1 MNNNFLNLE
10 NQNLQNKNNF
20 LEKIQNLNLITKVK
34 NFINFQLNLKNNNFN
49 EFPKE
54 ILILNNLEF
63 LDISNNPLKNI
74 NEIIQNLKKLKNLK
88 ELKIDLTNKNDVFNI
103 LNNLPNL
110 KFLNGKKTKEENFYI
125 KEIDINEN
133 EIKEVNLNNEIEYF
147 NKIFEKIQNFE
158 NSAEN
163 KKKFKND
170 FQKKLKDQI
179 KFINE
184 NMNVSNLMYVTNII
198 KIKFEIYNFLFNKLK
213 EFFENNILFQ
223 IVNEIQSREF
233 FIQKDLINL
242 IQKFTLSIKEQNN
255 LLKNE
260 FIKLN
265 NDFLNTKENL
275 KNKDKMNK
283 ILYENNLKLQ
293 NKIKNSNSNSSNNLY
308 SSFNNNNNNI
318 QFITETLKRNNSEKF
333 SKTQK
338 FNKKNYLNHS
348 YSTSFHTTL
357 QNKKKY
363 PVIIYNLSKNQL
375 LSLINDIYKN
385 KLLFDKKC
393 KENKLPRETM
403 EEYLYNYLNNK
414 YGLKNITIN
423 WVASIINSIKKYV
436 NENNEIKLFLKI
448 LRNEIEEESF
458 LIFIKLKSTLNDL
471 LMFLYQNKFPYK
483 NDFNIKKIVN
493 NIEKNFIVENDWK
506 YVIKC
511 LFVNDYLDVYNKVF
525 NFVNEKN
532 NVDEKY
538 FNENIKNYVDYNNN
552 NYSREKIKQIINKKN
567 TNSLLYLDL
576 IDLLLDVQI
585 NLRDKYLKNFLC
597 GFKEVDNDN
606 DGILNEN
613 EFRKLIKNFNVINNE
628 EFESCVE
635 KLLDKIDPNNL
646 NIITFSDIINVLA
659 EVVVDDNKTSILD
672 KISEIEN

>member
-1 MNNNFLNLE
+1 
-10 NQNLQNKNNF
+10 
-20 LEKIQNLNLITKVK
+20 
-34 NFINFQLNLKNNNFN
+34 
-49 EFPKE
+49 
-54 ILILNNLEF
+54 
-63 LDISNNPLKNI
+63 
-74 NEIIQNLKKLKNLK
+74 
-88 ELKIDLTNKNDVFNI
+88 
-103 LNNLPNL
+103 
-110 KFLNGKKTKEENFYI
+110 
-125 KEIDINEN
+125 
-133 EIKEVNLNNEIEYF
+133 
-147 NKIFEKIQNFE
+147 
-158 NSAEN
+158 
-163 KKKFKND
+163 
-170 FQKKLKDQI
+170 
-179 KFINE
+179 
-184 NMNVSNLMYVTNII
+184 MNVSNLMYVTNII

-283 ILYENNLKLQ
+283 ILYENNIKLQ

-308 SSFNNNNNNI
+308 SSFNNNNNI

-338 FNKKNYLNHS
+338 FHNKKNYLNHS

-483 NDFNIKKIVN
+483 NDFNIKK
-493 NIEKNFIVENDWK
+493 
-506 YVIKC
+506 
-511 LFVNDYLDVYNKVF
+511 
-525 NFVNEKN
+525 
-532 NVDEKY
+532 
-538 FNENIKNYVDYNNN
+538 
-552 NYSREKIKQIINKKN
+552 
-567 TNSLLYLDL
+567 NS
-576 IDLLLDVQI
+576 
-585 NLRDKYLKNFLC
+585 K
-597 GFKEVDNDN
+597 
-606 DGILNEN
+606 
-613 EFRKLIKNFNVINNE
+613 
-628 EFESCVE
+628 
-635 KLLDKIDPNNL
+635 
-646 NIITFSDIINVLA
+646 
-659 EVVVDDNKTSILD
+659 
-672 KISEIEN
+672 

>member
-1 MNNNFLNLE
+1 
-10 NQNLQNKNNF
+10 
-20 LEKIQNLNLITKVK
+20 
-34 NFINFQLNLKNNNFN
+34 
-49 EFPKE
+49 
-54 ILILNNLEF
+54 
-63 LDISNNPLKNI
+63 
-74 NEIIQNLKKLKNLK
+74 
-88 ELKIDLTNKNDVFNI
+88 
-103 LNNLPNL
+103 
-110 KFLNGKKTKEENFYI
+110 
-125 KEIDINEN
+125 
-133 EIKEVNLNNEIEYF
+133 
-147 NKIFEKIQNFE
+147 
-158 NSAEN
+158 
-163 KKKFKND
+163 
-170 FQKKLKDQI
+170 
-179 KFINE
+179 
-184 NMNVSNLMYVTNII
+184 MNVSNLMYVTNII

-308 SSFNNNNNNI
+308 SSFNNNNNI

-338 FNKKNYLNHS
+338 FHNKKNYLNHS

-646 NIITFSDIINVLA
+646 NIITFSDIIGVLA

>member
-74 NEIIQNLKKLKNLK
+74 NEIIQNLKKFKNLK

-265 NDFLNTKENL
+265 NDFLTTKENL

>member
-1 MNNNFLNLE
+1 
-10 NQNLQNKNNF
+10 
-20 LEKIQNLNLITKVK
+20 
-34 NFINFQLNLKNNNFN
+34 
-49 EFPKE
+49 
-54 ILILNNLEF
+54 
-63 LDISNNPLKNI
+63 
-74 NEIIQNLKKLKNLK
+74 
-88 ELKIDLTNKNDVFNI
+88 
-103 LNNLPNL
+103 
-110 KFLNGKKTKEENFYI
+110 
-125 KEIDINEN
+125 
-133 EIKEVNLNNEIEYF
+133 
-147 NKIFEKIQNFE
+147 
-158 NSAEN
+158 
-163 KKKFKND
+163 
-170 FQKKLKDQI
+170 
-179 KFINE
+179 
-184 NMNVSNLMYVTNII
+184 MNVSNLMYVTNII

-308 SSFNNNNNNI
+308 SSFNNNNNI

-338 FNKKNYLNHS
+338 FHKKNYLNHS

-646 NIITFSDIINVLA
+646 NIITFSDIIGVLA

>member
-74 NEIIQNLKKLKNLK
+74 NEIIQNLKKFKNLK

-308 SSFNNNNNNI
+308 SSFNNNNI